1 MTRHAFRLTPRFVL
15 VPFAFAAAL
24 AALPAAAQDPQVG
37 SERVGRGHDHRRDDR
52 RALADAV
59 RRIERETRGEVL
71 SAERVPFDGR
81 DVSRVKVVDASGRV
95 RVYMDDPHARHERE
109 PTRTRGHDGN
119 SD

>member
-1 MTRHAFRLTPRFVL
+1 MSRIALI
-15 VPFAFAAAL
+15 PFALAAAL
-24 AALPAAAQDPQVG
+24 AALPAAAQDPRDAG
-37 SERVGRGHDHRRDDR
+37 HDRNHDHRRDDR

-95 RVYMDDPHARHERE
+95 RVYMDDPHVRHERQ